1 MFECKLSDSVQ
12 ILIIAKKKKKNF
24 SFLYYAFLQ
33 IYLEQLFQ
41 YFFFFFCSQGNFV
54 AVMMAILSQMTEHH
68 YKIYIESFPYRCDL
82 QDFLTEILMV
92 LRNLITKNVYRDDWN
107 DMILLQN
114 RCKIRF
120 FFCLSHVQT
129 LKTISFLE

>member
-1 MFECKLSDSVQ
+1 MQKLFDSVQ
-12 ILIIAKKKKKNF
+12 ILIIAKKKKTF
-24 SFLYYAFLQ
+24 SFSYYAFIQ
-33 IYLEQLFQ
+33 IYLKQLFQ
-41 YFFFFFCSQGNFV
+41 YFFFFCSQGNFV

-120 FFCLSHVQT
+120 FFFFCLLHVQT